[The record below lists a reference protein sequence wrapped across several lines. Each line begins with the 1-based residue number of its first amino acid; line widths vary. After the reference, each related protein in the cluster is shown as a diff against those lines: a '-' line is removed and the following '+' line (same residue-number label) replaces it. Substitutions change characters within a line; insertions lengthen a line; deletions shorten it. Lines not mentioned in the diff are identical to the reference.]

1 MIRRDLLG
9 HRELG
14 PVQAMFGWLLHC
26 ATVAVVR
33 KSRRILRS
41 VYTVLSM
48 SFFAVVGVALVVAA
62 LLAAAGVYALV
73 QAVRELLGYSS
84 WYDGES

>member
-1 MIRRDLLG
+1 ML
-9 HRELG
+9 
-14 PVQAMFGWLLHC
+14 GWLLRC

-48 SFFAVVGVALVVAA
+48 SFFAVGGVALVVAA
-62 LLAAAGVYALV
+62 VVERAPVGILVAAVLFAAAGVYALV

-84 WYDGES
+84 WCDGDP